1 MLESSLKRIEAVN
14 HAVNAVVAM
23 DIPAARNAA
32 RAAEAAVMRGEAL
45 GALHGLPVGVKD
57 LEDTAGLRTTF
68 GSPLFKDNVPAKD
81 ERSVAAVRAASGIVF
96 AKTNTPEFGAG
107 ANTRNA
113 VYGAT
118 GNPFDPL
125 RSAAGSS
132 GGSAVA
138 LACGM
143 AQLCTGSDMGGSCA
157 TRRRSTALSACAL
170 RRK

>member
-1 MLESSLKRIEAVN
+1 M
-14 HAVNAVVAM
+14 
-23 DIPAARNAA
+23 
-32 RAAEAAVMRGEAL
+32 
-45 GALHGLPVGVKD
+45 KD
-57 LEDTAGLRTTF
+57 LEETAGLRTTF

-81 ERSVAAVRAASGIVF
+81 ERSVASIRAAGGIIF

-143 AQLCTGSDMGGSCA
+143 APLCTGRTWAAVCA
-157 TRRRSTALSACAL
+157 IRRRSTALSACAP
-170 RRK
+170 RRR